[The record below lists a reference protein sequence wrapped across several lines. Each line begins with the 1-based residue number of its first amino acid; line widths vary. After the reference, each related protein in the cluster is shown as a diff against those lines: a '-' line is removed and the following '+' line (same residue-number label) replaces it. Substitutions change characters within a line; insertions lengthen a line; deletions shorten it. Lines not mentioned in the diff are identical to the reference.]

1 MILNKKITGI
11 IPARY
16 NSFRFPGKPL
26 IELLGKPMVLW
37 VAELSA
43 KVLGRENLFIATDDN
58 RIKKVV
64 EIAGFNVVM
73 TSSTHPTGTDR
84 LAEVA
89 RKIKSDI
96 YINIQGDEPTI
107 NPDILM
113 KVVEKKINNPNSVIC
128 AMTKLD
134 SREDPNNINIPKV
147 IVNENMD
154 MVYMSRLGIP
164 GFKNEVNKP
173 KSYYKQVCV
182 YAFNR
187 EQLISFGDF
196 GRKSKLEGCE
206 DIEILRFLDL
216 NTSIKMVEV
225 DGISYAV
232 DVKEDINIVTN
243 RLKEIHKK

>member
-64 EIAGFNVVM
+64 ETAGFNVVM

-96 YINIQGDEPTI
+96 
-107 NPDILM
+107 
-113 KVVEKKINNPNSVIC
+113 
-128 AMTKLD
+128 
-134 SREDPNNINIPKV
+134 
-147 IVNENMD
+147 
-154 MVYMSRLGIP
+154 
-164 GFKNEVNKP
+164 
-173 KSYYKQVCV
+173 
-182 YAFNR
+182 
-187 EQLISFGDF
+187 
-196 GRKSKLEGCE
+196 
-206 DIEILRFLDL
+206 
-216 NTSIKMVEV
+216 
-225 DGISYAV
+225 
-232 DVKEDINIVTN
+232 
-243 RLKEIHKK
+243 